1 MIKRLRARFIRIAT
15 LSVAVVMLL
24 LTVAVNAANFI
35 STDSDLTETL
45 ELICG
50 NEGTI
55 PLPAQGPAP
64 GASGEETAP
73 NSSRRGGWLRYGRRL
88 RHIRRGNI
96 PGRLRQRRTLPG
108 ASPSGCGKRPRR
120 RTAGRCGRSSARSR
134 RSAARRA
141 VHGRNALFHPLFRPA
156 L

>member
-55 PLPAQGPAP
+55 PLPAQETAP
-64 GASGEETAP
+64 GASEEDAAP
-73 NSSRRGGWLRYGRRL
+73 NSSGAADGSDTADGSGTSGGE
-88 RHIRRGNI
+88 
-96 PGRLRQRRTLPG
+96 T
-108 ASPSGCGKRPRR
+108 SPDGSG
-120 RTAGRCGRSSARSR
+120 
-134 RSAARRA
+134 SAA
-141 VHGRNALFHPLFRPA
+141 PSP
-156 L
+156 